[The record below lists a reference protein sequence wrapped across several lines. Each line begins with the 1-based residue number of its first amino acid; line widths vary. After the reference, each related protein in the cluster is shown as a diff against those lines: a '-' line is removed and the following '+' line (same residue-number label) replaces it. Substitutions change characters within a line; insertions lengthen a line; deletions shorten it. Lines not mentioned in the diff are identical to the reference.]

1 MTGSIGAHG
10 LYTAIDLAGLP
21 PPQIIAQPDFEA
33 IFAARKA
40 RLIEI
45 AEALGRPDYLDELTA
60 ALELESEP
68 LVQLLQE
75 DSYRELLLRAA
86 VQDAGKG
93 NLLAFAQGAVL
104 DHLGAF
110 YGVARQ
116 VIQEADNSVSPPI
129 EQVLENDI
137 QFRLRIQLAPE
148 GFSTAGPAGAYIFWG
163 RTASPLVKDVAVSKT
178 AVPGQVAMT
187 ILSTEGDGTPSDDL
201 LQQVIDTVTPR
212 KPLCSELF
220 VHAPQIVPYSIEAS
234 LILYE
239 GPGADQVLQEALKS
253 VEDFVAA
260 RHRLGHDITIAA
272 LHAALVRPG
281 VQNVTM
287 ANPTTDL
294 VIAGNQ
300 VAWCADINVTIGGR
314 DV

>member
-21 PPQIIAQPDFEA
+21 APEIIAQPDFEE

-45 AEALGRPDYLDELTA
+45 AAALGRPDYLDELTA

-137 QFRLRIQLAPE
+137 QFRLFFFKQ
-148 GFSTAGPAGAYIFWG
+148 
-163 RTASPLVKDVAVSKT
+163 KT
-178 AVPGQVAMT
+178 AYE
-187 ILSTEGDGTPSDDL
+187 I
-201 LQQVIDTVTPR
+201 TV
-212 KPLCSELF
+212 
-220 VHAPQIVPYSIEAS
+220 
-234 LILYE
+234 
-239 GPGADQVLQEALKS
+239 
-253 VEDFVAA
+253 
-260 RHRLGHDITIAA
+260 
-272 LHAALVRPG
+272 
-281 VQNVTM
+281 
-287 ANPTTDL
+287 
-294 VIAGNQ
+294 
-300 VAWCADINVTIGGR
+300 
-314 DV
+314 